1 MWRRPEELE
10 ESRGVT
16 ARQSATERS
25 HSGFI
30 DLVVVIGVVEPV
42 DCCSNRRGPAAN
54 RAHCSVEK
62 RWSGLW
68 MKKVPCGWDT
78 LPRLLSTTRDDLS
91 ADSGLFPTGLSQR
104 VWMAGGGIDE

>member
-1 MWRRPEELE
+1 MCGGDGREREAISCNSTVVSMRPASGTPVVWAKPRKGMWRRPEELE

-42 DCCSNRRGPAAN
+42 DTCSNRR
-54 RAHCSVEK
+54 
-62 RWSGLW
+62 
-68 MKKVPCGWDT
+68 
-78 LPRLLSTTRDDLS
+78 
-91 ADSGLFPTGLSQR
+91 
-104 VWMAGGGIDE
+104 